1 MITEHVTLQIM
12 PERTADFEAA
22 MQGGGRILA
31 AAEGASNVR
40 LMKGHENPEKYLLLI
55 DWESVDHHVAFT
67 KEPGID
73 DFRSLIGEFMAGK
86 PAMEHF
92 QTV

>member
-22 MQGGGRILA
+22 MP
-31 AAEGASNVR
+31 EGASNVR